1 LAEQNRSPKSPR
13 RKYQLRQRAEQ
24 QDQTRRRITE
34 AAVELHQSIGL
45 AATTVSA
52 IAERAGVQRLTV
64 YRHFPDQQAIF
75 AACSQHFFA
84 ANPPPDTAA
93 WAAIADPAARLATAL
108 AELYAWHER
117 TEAMLTSVT
126 RDAEVL
132 PGLVG
137 SGYASLLQT
146 MRASLLAGWPAGPG
160 GRLVAGAIGHAL
172 HFRTWLSLVRVQG
185 LTTAEAVTLMTG
197 LVRQAAAGQAEPPAA
212 R

>member
-1 LAEQNRSPKSPR
+1 MAEQNRSPKSGKR
-13 RKYQLRQRAEQ
+13 RYELRRRAEQ

-34 AAVELHQSIGL
+34 AAVELHQSIGP
-45 AATTVSA
+45 AATTISA

-93 WAAIADPAARLATAL
+93 WAAITDPAVRLATAL

-117 TEAMLTSVT
+117 VEAMLTGVT

-137 SGYASLLQT
+137 RGYASLLET
-146 MRASLLAGWPAGPG
+146 MRACLLAGWPDGPA
-160 GRLVAGAIGHAL
+160 GRLAAAAAGHAL

-185 LTTAEAVTLMTG
+185 LTTAEAVALMTA
-197 LVRQAAAGQAEPPAA
+197 LIRQAAAGPAGPAA
-212 R
+212 AS

>member
-1 LAEQNRSPKSPR
+1 MSSATAR
-13 RKYQLRQRAEQ
+13 RPYRKRRRAEQ
-24 QDQTRRRITE
+24 EQATRERIV
-34 AAVELHQSIGL
+34 AAALALH
-45 AATTVSA
+45 ATVGPARTTISA

-64 YRHFPDQQAIF
+64 YRHFPDQRALF

-185 LTTAEAVTLMTG
+185 LTTAEAVTLMT
-197 LVRQAAAGQAEPPAA
+197 VFVQQAAAGRAFPPAPS
-212 R
+212 

>member
-1 LAEQNRSPKSPR
+1 LAEQNRSPKSPKR
-13 RKYQLRQRAEQ
+13 RYELRRRAEL

-34 AAVELHQSIGL
+34 AAVELHQSIGP

-64 YRHFPDQQAIF
+64 YRHFPDQRALF

-84 ANPPPDTAA
+84 ANPPPDTTA

-117 TEAMLTSVT
+117 AEAMLTSVT

-137 SGYASLLQT
+137 RSYARLLEQ
-146 MRASLLAGWPAGPG
+146 MRASLLADWPDGPAGP
-160 GRLVAGAIGHAL
+160 LVAATVGHAL
-172 HFRTWLSLVRVQG
+172 HFRTWLSLVRAQG

-197 LVRQAAAGQAEPPAA
+197 LVRQAATGQAWSPAA